1 MEKDFGLQ
9 IESRVINSNNRN
21 YLDPDLESLVENALL
36 IIQNPGKYGNENS
49 IKFVKDNF
57 SWRKI
62 VEKTYNIFKKKYE

>member
-36 IIQNPGKYGNENS
+36 IIQNPRKYGNKNS

-57 SWRKI
+57 SWKKI
-62 VEKTYNIFKKKYE
+62 VEKTYNVFKKKI